1 MRGKNNGSTATR
13 NSMSNAFS
21 IGKGGKILA
30 TLAISAVLFAGCGL
44 KSGELSKLMIKPL
57 RKASLIRNLTNR
69 QATAL
74 QKL

>member
-1 MRGKNNGSTATR
+1 MRGKKLLT
-13 NSMSNAFS
+13 
-21 IGKGGKILA
+21 
-30 TLAISAVLFAGCGL
+30 TLAVSAVLFAGCGL
-44 KSGELSKLMIKPL
+44 NQEKQLSKLMIKPL